1 VLSTLPPEVVSLVH
15 HIELHDSSWWDEAIG
30 RIALACLLNSGVAL
44 DVGDLSSVMRK
55 EFGLQ
60 CSPSEVQLALNR
72 LESTRLVVPATKGRY
87 AATQEARSECS
98 GAAEEFRALE
108 AEVASVFQAFV
119 QNACGAMDIRPDWD
133 GFRDRCLLRLLAREG
148 AQAAALSLGCANG
161 DGGLSE
167 ILTEY
172 VRDLDPDGLA
182 GLAACIESFLGSGDL
197 TVREYVLR
205 QLDAQFIVAAAALD
219 ARTIEA
225 LTDDKAKRLVL
236 RLVLDTN
243 FLFSLL
249 GWHDH
254 PSNELASA
262 LQRIAEATDP
272 SVDVELL
279 VLPSTVDETQNAI
292 ALKADRLE
300 AIRWTRSLAEAAL
313 EFGTPGLVAQY
324 LESQANTDYSLSIVE
339 YADMLSH
346 DLETRLES
354 LGAIIVD
361 EDLAAY
367 SMRDDVVNSI
377 NDQLAYEKANRPE
390 SHRREY
396 QVVKHDMVAYHW
408 VMDHR
413 PAQMR
418 TAVDAG
424 YWLVTLDFRLLGFDR
439 YRCRGKSRA
448 QVCLLPSTAVQFLQ
462 FWVPSSEE
470 LKSAIFSSVR
480 QPLFP
485 ASNLA
490 ETEQVTYRIIER
502 LGVLAGIE
510 DISAAAIRDTLA
522 DDVLRKRMGSTT
534 DQDEELEFVEAAFV
548 RLASEKEQELE
559 AERTRAKDLKREL
572 DQVREESRRQQE
584 IEDGRKVQVARLKTQ
599 AQEADARANKL
610 DGVLRQQL
618 TSIDTLSKRLDTAE
632 NASAHLRWSVRWV
645 YLPAVVF
652 AVVGLGLG
660 ALAVLFL
667 PSPLRWVAVGLV
679 ALLLLLAFLS
689 VVAYSHRRVPEAS
702 SSRLARGL
710 ASARKW
716 LLGALGAVAVAL
728 IASVLWDVVK
738 SAF

>member
-1 VLSTLPPEVVSLVH
+1 
-15 HIELHDSSWWDEAIG
+15 
-30 RIALACLLNSGVAL
+30 
-44 DVGDLSSVMRK
+44 
-55 EFGLQ
+55 
-60 CSPSEVQLALNR
+60 
-72 LESTRLVVPATKGRY
+72 
-87 AATQEARSECS
+87 
-98 GAAEEFRALE
+98 
-108 AEVASVFQAFV
+108 
-119 QNACGAMDIRPDWD
+119 
-133 GFRDRCLLRLLAREG
+133 
-148 AQAAALSLGCANG
+148 
-161 DGGLSE
+161 
-167 ILTEY
+167 
-172 VRDLDPDGLA
+172 
-182 GLAACIESFLGSGDL
+182 
-197 TVREYVLR
+197 
-205 QLDAQFIVAAAALD
+205 
-219 ARTIEA
+219 
-225 LTDDKAKRLVL
+225 
-236 RLVLDTN
+236 
-243 FLFSLL
+243 
-249 GWHDH
+249 
-254 PSNELASA
+254 
-262 LQRIAEATDP
+262 
-272 SVDVELL
+272 
-279 VLPSTVDETQNAI
+279 
-292 ALKADRLE
+292 
-300 AIRWTRSLAEAAL
+300 
-313 EFGTPGLVAQY
+313 
-324 LESQANTDYSLSIVE
+324 
-339 YADMLSH
+339 
-346 DLETRLES
+346 
-354 LGAIIVD
+354 
-361 EDLAAY
+361 
-367 SMRDDVVNSI
+367 
-377 NDQLAYEKANRPE
+377 
-390 SHRREY
+390 
-396 QVVKHDMVAYHW
+396 
-408 VMDHR
+408 
-413 PAQMR
+413 
-418 TAVDAG
+418 
-424 YWLVTLDFRLLGFDR
+424 
-439 YRCRGKSRA
+439 
-448 QVCLLPSTAVQFLQ
+448 
-462 FWVPSSEE
+462 
-470 LKSAIFSSVR
+470 
-480 QPLFP
+480 
-485 ASNLA
+485 
-490 ETEQVTYRIIER
+490 VTYRIIER